1 MTLYFESLLSKVVGW
16 CKQSTERNDCVHW
29 PDNVLP
35 YLEKEFRLLPKD
47 MLSLRSVSCPG
58 LFGGMPVNL
67 VRLCDRAKAYEQGI
81 IVKGYYDLDKHPEL
95 VLFEGYILKSGTV
108 HLRKKELTVAG

>member
-1 MTLYFESLLSKVVGW
+1 
-16 CKQSTERNDCVHW
+16 
-29 PDNVLP
+29 
-35 YLEKEFRLLPKD
+35 
-47 MLSLRSVSCPG
+47 
-58 LFGGMPVNL
+58 MPVDL